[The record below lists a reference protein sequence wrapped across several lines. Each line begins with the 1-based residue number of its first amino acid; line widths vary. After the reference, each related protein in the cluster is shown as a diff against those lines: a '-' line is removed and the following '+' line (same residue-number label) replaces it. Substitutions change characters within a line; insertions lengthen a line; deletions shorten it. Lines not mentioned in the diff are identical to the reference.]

1 VLPLAWT
8 REFTESY
15 DRLKTTKFVAYDE
28 RFFDIAGPDA
38 TITQIAILPQMIHEA
53 PSWIPETNQLL
64 FTEWG
69 PIDDTLFA
77 QHPWQWLIDLDDGK
91 NYTVSIRPS

>member
-1 VLPLAWT
+1 
-8 REFTESY
+8 
-15 DRLKTTKFVAYDE
+15 
-28 RFFDIAGPDA
+28 
-38 TITQIAILPQMIHEA
+38 MIHEA